1 MKELLDQIID
11 GRNFFKHLRTA
22 IFVGIILN
30 LINQWNP
37 IMNVDL
43 HGIDFFKL
51 IMTFFVPFS
60 VSVYSAAT
68 INKIKNNI

>member
-11 GRNFFKHLRTA
+11 GRKFFKHLKTA
-22 IFVGIILN
+22 IFAGIILN
-30 LINQWNP
+30 LINQWSP

-43 HGIDFFKL
+43 YGIDFFKI

-68 INKIKNNI
+68 INKLKNNA